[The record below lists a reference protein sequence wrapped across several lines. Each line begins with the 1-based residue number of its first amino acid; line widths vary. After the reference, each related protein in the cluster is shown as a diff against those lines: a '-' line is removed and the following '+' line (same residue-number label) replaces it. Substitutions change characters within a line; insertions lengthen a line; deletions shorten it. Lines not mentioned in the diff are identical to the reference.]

1 MIPLKIDLFS
11 IDKFVKENHC
21 PEVTNPIFFNYDQ
34 TPTSDGLFSYEL
46 FGISDDDR
54 KNIFGYID
62 LGGHYI
68 HPMIYSL
75 LSARFGSFRDILT
88 GAKYAVIADK
98 KIKIVPEDFDGAETG
113 LDFLYDHYED
123 INWIDAMEEEEIDS
137 LDKKTRLQFLK
148 SLDKDEFFISKWLV
162 LPPFYRAESSESQ
175 SMGDSINKLYK
186 ELISRTRSMKTGF
199 SVSLFGSET
208 RLKIQ
213 NTLRDL
219 YLTTMAPAS
228 GKNLIFEKGKTEG
241 VLKGSSKNSLIR
253 KHLLGK
259 TVDYTASAVITAP
272 QIAEANTP
280 DDHPT
285 PFGYAKFPLA
295 TLLSLFQPFFVSES
309 VVKLE
314 EYITIIQ
321 ARYTDRIKKI
331 DINQFNADSVAKLIK
346 KFIKSRDERFSPM
359 PSIVYTDY
367 NNVEQK
373 MIFNMVTLDKY
384 SDINDQKKLEE
395 RYRPMTLTDFFYII
409 ALSVLHDKHVYV
421 TRYPVTNFQNI
432 YPSKIK
438 ILSTA
443 KTKKQVVL
451 MAMMEDDGTIV
462 TNADEFMIGTEGIP
476 DYPCVPKQARDLNAD
491 NEFLDVMYP
500 GNTPLGAIGGDYDGD
515 MLYMKSVFSKE
526 ANEEADRLIKAKSN
540 ILTAAG
546 KPSRGLGQISKDCI
560 MGLYEMTKDG

>member
-1 MIPLKIDLFS
+1 MKIDLFS
-11 IDKFVKENHC
+11 IDKFIAENHC

-34 TPTSDGLFSYEL
+34 TPTTDGLFSYEL

-75 LSARFGSFRDILT
+75 LSARFGSFRDVLT
-88 GAKYAVIADK
+88 GSKYAVIADK

-113 LDFLYDHYED
+113 LDFFYDHFED
-123 INWIDAMEEEEIDS
+123 INWIDALEESEMDS
-137 LDKKTRLQFLK
+137 LDKKTRLKFLK
-148 SLDKDEFFISKWLV
+148 SLDKDEFFVSKWLV

-199 SVSLFGSET
+199 SISLFGSET

-272 QIAEANTP
+272 RISEAKTP

-285 PFGYAKFPLA
+285 PFGYGRFPLA
-295 TLLSLFQPFFVSES
+295 TLLSLFQPFYVSEG
-309 VVKLE
+309 VAKLE
-314 EYITIIQ
+314 EFVIQ
-321 ARYTDRIKKI
+321 MQELYRDDIKKI
-331 DINQFNADSVAKLIK
+331 DLNQFNADSVAKMIK
-346 KFIKSRDERFSPM
+346 KFIKSRDERFAPM
-359 PSIVYTDY
+359 PAIKYTAKD
-367 NNVEQK
+367 NSEKQI
-373 MIFNMVTLDKY
+373 IFNMVEVDKQ
-384 SDINDQKKLEE
+384 SDLYDQNKLKESF
-395 RYRPMTLTDFFYII
+395 RVMTLTDFFFII
-409 ALSVLHDKHVYV
+409 SHEVLHDKHVYV

-438 ILSTA
+438 ILSTS
-443 KTKKQVVL
+443 KTKKKIVAI
-451 MAMMEDDGTIV
+451 AMIRDDGTIEPDIKEFGGNTV
-462 TNADEFMIGTEGIP
+462 FDE
-476 DYPCVPKQARDLNAD
+476 YPCIPKDRKIVTAD
-491 NEFLDVMYP
+491 NEFIDVMYP
-500 GNTPLGAIGGDYDGD
+500 GNTPLGAMGGDYDGD

-546 KPSRGLGQISKDCI
+546 KPSRGLGQISKECI
-560 MGLYEMTKDG
+560 MGLYELTKD

>member
-1 MIPLKIDLFS
+1 MKIDLFS
-11 IDKFVKENHC
+11 IDKFVAENHC

-75 LSARFGSFRDILT
+75 LSARFGSFRDVLT
-88 GAKYAVIADK
+88 GSKYAVIADK
-98 KIKIVPEDFDGAETG
+98 KIKIVPEDFKGAETG
-113 LDFLYDHYED
+113 LDFFYDNFDD
-123 INWIDAMEEEEIDS
+123 INWIDALEEDEMDS
-137 LDKKTRLQFLK
+137 LDKKTRLKFLK

-199 SVSLFGSET
+199 SISLFGSET

-272 QIAEANTP
+272 QVAEADTP

-295 TLLSLFQPFFVSES
+295 TLLSLFQPFFVSEG
-309 VVKLE
+309 VIMLE
-314 EYITIIQ
+314 EFLGHVQEIY
-321 ARYTDRIKKI
+321 RYDIKKI
-331 DINQFNADSVAKLIK
+331 DVNQFNADSVAKLIK

-359 PSIVYTDY
+359 PSIKYTAKDG
-367 NNVEQK
+367 NEK
-373 MIFNMVTLDKY
+373 AIAFNMVEVDRESELYKQ
-384 SDINDQKKLEE
+384 DILKNV
-395 RYRPMTLTDFFYII
+395 YRIMTLTDFFYII
-409 ALSVLHDKHVYV
+409 ALDVLKDKHVYV

-432 YPSKIK
+432 YPSRIK
-438 ILSTA
+438 ILTTA
-443 KTKKQVVL
+443 KTKKKIVTYA
-451 MAMMEDDGTIV
+451 AMRDDGFIEAGESLTGDIAIEYPTIPKDISAA
-462 TNADEFMIGTEGIP
+462 TADS
-476 DYPCVPKQARDLNAD
+476 
-491 NEFLDVMYP
+491 EFLDVMYP

-526 ANEEADRLIKAKSN
+526 ANEEAERLITAKSN

-546 KPSRGLGQISKDCI
+546 KPSRGLATISKECI
-560 MGLYEMTKDG
+560 MGLYEMTKDN